1 MQDKDSPLASAVHSR
16 ASSLASGMD
25 MDRIDLE
32 EEADEKVRMVSPP
45 CTFWHHFLYSPVV
58 RLVLAFPISYP
69 TSGSGAT

>member
-1 MQDKDSPLASAVHSR
+1 
-16 ASSLASGMD
+16 MD